1 MLPTEKDHKLMPS
14 IHLRLLL
21 VATLVLGGFIVI
33 AGWALETA
41 FRESSKTALQEKLQ
55 SNVYALLAA
64 ADVDAQGK
72 MRLPQTLPEPRFS
85 QPDSGLYA
93 FVTDM
98 KGEPFW
104 RSPSTLGLQIPTTP
118 PLSPGNTALRRE
130 HGLFLFSHG
139 VEWEDDTGG
148 SQEFTF
154 NIAEQARFLDQAVGS
169 FRQTLWSWLTGLAL
183 VLLIVQAMVL
193 RWGLRPLREV
203 EDDLE
208 SIRKGKS
215 THLQAEYPSE
225 LQGLTSSLNA
235 LIKQAAAAQARYRD
249 SLDDL
254 AHSLKTPLA
263 YLDSVVQDQDSSCKQ
278 LRSVA
283 GEQLQ
288 RMDHIVQ
295 HQLQRA
301 AVSARTT
308 LMEPVAVVPLVE
320 RLLTT
325 LEKIYAEKRLTVS
338 HSLSL
343 EAIFVGDKADLM
355 EILGNL
361 LENAF
366 KYARNQV
373 RVSADVDGGLV
384 FVIEDDGP
392 GIPDAEWK
400 SVLQRGKRVDETQT
414 GQGIGLAVANE
425 IVALYA
431 GSLVAGKSKL
441 GGLKLEI
448 SFPDNEGSVVSIGQS
463 QG

>member
-1 MLPTEKDHKLMPS
+1 MPS

-21 VATLVLGGFIVI
+21 VATLVLGGFLGI

-41 FRESSKTALQEKLQ
+41 FRDSSKTALQEKLQ
-55 SNVYALLAA
+55 SYVYGLLAA

-93 FVTDM
+93 FVTDA
-98 KGEPFW
+98 KGELFW
-104 RSPSTLGLQIPTTP
+104 RSPSTLGLQIPT
-118 PLSPGNTALRRE
+118 SPSMSAGKTMLRRE
-130 HGLFLFSHG
+130 NGLFLFSHG
-139 VEWEDDTGG
+139 LEWEDDSGG

-169 FRQTLWSWLTGLAL
+169 FRQTLWSWLIGLAL

-193 RWGLRPLREV
+193 RWGLRPLRDV
-203 EDDLE
+203 EEDLE

-215 THLQAEYPSE
+215 THLQAEYPRE

-235 LIKQAAAAQARYRD
+235 LIKQAGAAQERYRN

-263 YLDSVVQDQDSSCKQ
+263 YLDSVLQDQDASCEQ
-278 LRSVA
+278 LRAVTK
-283 GEQLQ
+283 EQLR

-308 LMEPVAVVPLVE
+308 LMEPVAVASLVD
-320 RLLTT
+320 RLLAA
-325 LEKIYAEKRLTVS
+325 LEKIYAEKQLKVS
-338 HSLSL
+338 RSLSA
-343 EAIFVGDKADLM
+343 EAVFVGDKADLM
-355 EILGNL
+355 EVLGNL

-366 KYARNQV
+366 KYARSKV
-373 RVSADVDGGLV
+373 RVSATMNGGLELM
-384 FVIEDDGP
+384 IEDDGP
-392 GIPDAEWK
+392 GIPETQWK
-400 SVLQRGKRVDETQT
+400 AVLRRGKRVDETQT

-425 IVALYA
+425 IVALYEGLLEA
-431 GSLVAGKSKL
+431 GESEL
-441 GGLKLEI
+441 GGLKLRI
-448 SFPDNEGSVVSIGQS
+448 RFSDTKTSAAAIGQE
-463 QG
+463 QR